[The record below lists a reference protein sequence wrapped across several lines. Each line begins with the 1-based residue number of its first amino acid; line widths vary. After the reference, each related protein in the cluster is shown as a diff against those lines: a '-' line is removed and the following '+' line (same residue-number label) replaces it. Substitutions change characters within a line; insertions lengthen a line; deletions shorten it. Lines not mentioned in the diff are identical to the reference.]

1 MTRTMRYITW
11 CAAAVA
17 FGSAAFA
24 DEAPAPAAPAAP
36 AASRP
41 LPTQASEIDT
51 TIFPLIDFVPDTTI
65 VADTAFVFAVEIG
78 SRLYTD
84 WKEEQKMRIGE
95 RAFIGDTEYAAAVT
109 GFLSDFRLVD
119 GRPVSASSEMKNPA
133 AKIVTYKEDAAVDST
148 WAFLNFPPHFSP
160 KAFFTFRLLSINGV
174 GPGGVPVASGADT
187 TAADAAHGSHGH

>member
-1 MTRTMRYITW
+1 MRRTVRYVAW
-11 CAAAVA
+11 CAAVIV

-24 DEAPAPAAPAAP
+24 KEPPEQAPAW
-36 AASRP
+36 

-51 TIFPLIDFVPDTTI
+51 TLFPTIDFAPDTTI
-65 VADTAFVFAVEIG
+65 VQDTSMVFALEIG

-84 WKEEQKMRIGE
+84 WKEEQKMRIGD
-95 RAFIGDTEYAAAVT
+95 RVFIGDTEYAAAVT

-133 AKIVTYKEDAAVDST
+133 AKIVTYKEGAAVDST

-160 KAFFTFRLLSINGV
+160 KAFFTFRLLSINGL
-174 GPGGVPVASGADT
+174 GPGGVAAPSGEGT
-187 TAADAAHGSHGH
+187 SAADAAHGSHEH